1 MSSLREL
8 NLDGLIGPTHHF
20 GGLGVGNKASEESQR
35 RASNPRAAALEGL
48 QKMRL
53 VSSLGITQLYLPP
66 PARPAWGW
74 LENLGFTGHR
84 QGVLARCAEA
94 SPTLL
99 SAAYSSAFMWTANA
113 ASMSA
118 ATDTIDACMH
128 LKVANLSANLHRSI
142 ESEERYQ
149 QLCSLLANVPGV
161 CVHSA
166 LLGCAP
172 LRDEGAANG
181 MRLCSLT
188 GNDGCYVF
196 VYGSDDGPS
205 ELQQSRRRPP
215 RQSKLASQLVA
226 QSLQLPSDRCFFVQ
240 QTPEAIDAG
249 VFHND
254 VIATSHENLLLY
266 HEQAFV
272 DGDSF
277 INQLSEQFSART
289 KETLL
294 AIQIH
299 ASELSLAEAV
309 NTYLFNSQIVTD
321 PDGGW
326 RMICPSACEASDSV
340 QSFLARL
347 QRTVP
352 RLKQIDYV
360 HLQQSM
366 ANGGGP
372 ACLRLR
378 VILDEE
384 QIRQLPKSSIVTEDV
399 AHRLQSIIE
408 AEYPT
413 HVTMS
418 DLIRLDFALHAEHI
432 ANQIAHVWQ
441 P

>member
-1 MSSLREL
+1 
-8 NLDGLIGPTHHF
+8 
-20 GGLGVGNKASEESQR
+20 
-35 RASNPRAAALEGL
+35 
-48 QKMRL
+48 MRL
-53 VSSLGITQLYLPP
+53 VSSLGITQLFLPP

-74 LENLGFTGHR
+74 LENLGFTGDR
-84 QGVLARCAEA
+84 GDVLARCADI
-94 SPTLL
+94 SPTVL

-113 ASMSA
+113 ATMSA
-118 ATDTIDACMH
+118 ATDTMDDCMH

-142 ESEERYQ
+142 ESEERHQ
-149 QLCSLLANVPGV
+149 QMCSLFANVPRV
-161 CVHSA
+161 RVHPA
-166 LLGCAP
+166 LLSCAP

-181 MRLCSLT
+181 MRLCSPF
-188 GNDGCYVF
+188 GHDGCYVF

-272 DGDSF
+272 DSANF
-277 INQLSEQFSART
+277 IDQLSEQFSSRA
-289 KETLL
+289 KESLL

-309 NTYLFNSQIVTD
+309 STYLFNSQIVTD
-321 PDGGW
+321 SDGGW
-326 RMICPSACEASDSV
+326 RMICPSACQASDSV

-347 QRTVP
+347 RRAVP
-352 RLKQIDYV
+352 TLKQIDYV

-384 QIRQLPKSSIVTEDV
+384 QIHQLPKSSIITEDV

-418 DLIRLDFALHAEHI
+418 DLMRLDFATHAEHI
-432 ANQIAHVWQ
+432 ANQIARVWGS
-441 P
+441 

>member
-1 MSSLREL
+1 
-8 NLDGLIGPTHHF
+8 
-20 GGLGVGNKASEESQR
+20 
-35 RASNPRAAALEGL
+35 
-48 QKMRL
+48 
-53 VSSLGITQLYLPP
+53 
-66 PARPAWGW
+66 
-74 LENLGFTGHR
+74 
-84 QGVLARCAEA
+84 
-94 SPTLL
+94 
-99 SAAYSSAFMWTANA
+99 
-113 ASMSA
+113 
-118 ATDTIDACMH
+118 
-128 LKVANLSANLHRSI
+128 
-142 ESEERYQ
+142 
-149 QLCSLLANVPGV
+149 
-161 CVHSA
+161 
-166 LLGCAP
+166 
-172 LRDEGAANG
+172 

-272 DGDSF
+272 DSDSF
-277 INQLSEQFSART
+277 INQLSEQFSRRT

-321 PDGGW
+321 SDGGW

-372 ACLRLR
+372 ACLRFR

-384 QIRQLPKSSIVTEDV
+384 QILQLPKSSIVTEDV

-408 AEYPT
+408 TEYPT

-441 P
+441 Q

>member
-8 NLDGLIGPTHHF
+8 NIDGLIGPTHHF
-20 GGLGVGNKASEESQR
+20 GGLGVGNKASEESQHQ
-35 RASNPRAAALEGL
+35 ASNPRAAALEGL
-48 QKMRL
+48 HKMQL

-74 LENLGFTGHR
+74 LENLGFTGDR
-84 QGVLARCAEA
+84 REILARCAEA
-94 SPTLL
+94 SPILL

-113 ASMSA
+113 ATMSA
-118 ATDTIDACMH
+118 ATDTMDACTH

-149 QLCSLLANVPGV
+149 QLRSLFANVPRV
-161 CVHSA
+161 SVQPA

-172 LRDEGAANG
+172 LRDEGAANV
-181 MRLCSLT
+181 MRLCSPS
-188 GNDGCYVF
+188 GSEGCYVF
-196 VYGSDDGPS
+196 VYGSDDGPND
-205 ELQQSRRRPP
+205 LQQARRRPP
-215 RQSKLASQLVA
+215 RQCMLASQLVA
-226 QSLQLPSDRCFFVQ
+226 QSLQIASDRCIFVQ

-272 DGDSF
+272 DGVAF
-277 INQLSEQFSART
+277 INQLHEQFSKRT
-289 KETLL
+289 NESLL
-294 AIQIH
+294 AIQIQ

-309 NTYLFNSQIVTD
+309 STYLFNSQIVTQS
-321 PDGGW
+321 DGSW
-326 RMICPSACEASDSV
+326 RMICPSACQVSESV

-347 QRTVP
+347 QRAVP

-384 QIRQLPKSSIVTEDV
+384 QIRQLPKSSIVTEDA

-408 AEYPT
+408 SEYPT

-418 DLIRLDFALHAEHI
+418 DLMRLDFASHAEHI
-432 ANQIAHVWQ
+432 ANQIANVWQ